1 MECIDLYTATSGGA
15 WLLMTYDTV
24 ATLQHLQKDLGDLS
38 SEAGG
43 LLLIQ
48 DKKSTILCYVV
59 KDILEPICRLSAKL

>member
-1 MECIDLYTATSGGA
+1 
-15 WLLMTYDTV
+15 MTYDTV
-24 ATLQHLQKDLGDLS
+24 ATLQHLHKDLGDLS

-48 DKKSTILCYVV
+48 DKKSTILCYAV